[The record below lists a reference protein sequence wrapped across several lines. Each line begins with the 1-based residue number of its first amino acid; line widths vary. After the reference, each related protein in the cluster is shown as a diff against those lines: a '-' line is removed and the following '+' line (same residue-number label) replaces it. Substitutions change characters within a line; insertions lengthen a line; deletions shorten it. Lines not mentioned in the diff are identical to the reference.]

1 MGSLLEQIDC
11 LFKVVIVVLRLV
23 DNLDTR
29 LELRSLCLA
38 AEGIKERVDILV
50 FQFDSMARER
60 TALLGR
66 LRQMREPSCV
76 EMGRQPHD

>member
-50 FQFDSMARER
+50 FQFDSAARER
-60 TALLGR
+60 QALYCR
-66 LRQMREPSCV
+66 LRQKR
-76 EMGRQPHD
+76 